1 MARYWNDM
9 SYSQPTEEKLKENAK
24 QTAEKA
30 AAKGKMLHPIV
41 ITSRQIAK
49 SWWGKSWCEN
59 LERYADYETRLSRGR
74 RYVRTGAVV
83 DLQINKGKILAR
95 VQGTRKTPYKVEIR
109 ISPLS
114 KQRIESITK
123 KCGTRV
129 ETLEKLVSGD
139 FPKELKDVF
148 FDEGGLFPEPREIS
162 FSCSCPDWAIMCKH
176 IVATLYGVGARLDEE
191 PLLFFSLRGIDTN
204 RFVDVAISNRIDAM
218 LANVNQPS
226 KRIIQDAQIVDLF
239 GVL

>member
-1 MARYWNDM
+1 M
-9 SYSQPTEEKLKENAK
+9 
-24 QTAEKA
+24 
-30 AAKGKMLHPIV
+30 
-41 ITSRQIAK
+41 
-49 SWWGKSWCEN
+49 
-59 LERYADYETRLSRGR
+59 
-74 RYVRTGAVV
+74 RTGAVV

-114 KQRIESITK
+114 EQRIEQITK

-129 ETLEKLVSGD
+129 ETLEKLVTGD

-176 IVATLYGVGARLDEE
+176 IAATLYGVGARLDEE

-204 RFVDVAISNRIDAM
+204 RFVDVAISNRVEAM
-218 LANVNQPS
+218 FANVNQPS
-226 KRIIQDAQIVDLF
+226 KRIIQDAQIADLF